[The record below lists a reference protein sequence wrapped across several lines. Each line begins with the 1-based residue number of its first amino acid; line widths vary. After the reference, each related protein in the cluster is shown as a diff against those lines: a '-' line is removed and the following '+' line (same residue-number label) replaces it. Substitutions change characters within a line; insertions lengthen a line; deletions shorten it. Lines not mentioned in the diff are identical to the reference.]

1 VERIWIWQAS
11 GDPLSFS
18 IAGAITDHDPSFS
31 LDAFI
36 PFAEAAFLR
45 VNRARGD
52 GQLEPVRHLLADGLW
67 QEFQAEGP
75 KPERA
80 GMAVGSAEATQA
92 GQDGSW
98 DSVVVRFTTRAPERG
113 GGSLVEDWI
122 FQRPVASS
130 ADSGAAP
137 AECPVCGAPL
147 SLTEEGSCRYC
158 GAAARG
164 GLGGW
169 RLVRTAPARAST
181 ARPGRL
187 PRARGSRLGWAVA
200 AVILAATLVPV
211 IFTLVVTGVTAG
223 VQHGTL
229 NVVPSTRPA
238 QVSGHASFTGALN
251 ENPPGRVTV
260 SGGVTGACS
269 SRARQASGLT
279 FSDIESVEGGRKA
292 LVVHVSLPPGMEG
305 PGEYDLAT
313 TSSQLTVSYSLSPG
327 QAGSKPASQIW
338 KPQPGLTVAS
348 LVIRPDASGK
358 LTANG
363 LAPTFPK
370 PGSPLGQ
377 ALNLT
382 VAFSC
387 G

>member
-1 VERIWIWQAS
+1 VARIWIWQAS

-45 VNRARGD
+45 VNRARAD

-67 QEFQAEGP
+67 QEFQAEGS

-80 GMAVGSAEATQA
+80 GLAVGSAEATQA

-98 DSVVVRFTTRAPERG
+98 DSVVVRFTTR
-113 GGSLVEDWI
+113 SLVEDWI
-122 FQRPVASS
+122 FQRPIASS
-130 ADSGAAP
+130 GSSGGP

-169 RLVRTAPARAST
+169 RLVRTTPAGPSAP
-181 ARPGRL
+181 RPGQL
-187 PRARGSRLGWAVA
+187 PQARGSRLGWVVA

-211 IFTLVVTGVTAG
+211 IFTLVMTRATAG
-223 VQHGTL
+223 VQHAAL
-229 NVVPSTRPA
+229 NQVPSTRSP
-238 QVSGHASFTGALN
+238 QVSGHANFTGALN
-251 ENPPGRVTV
+251 ENPPGRVTL

-269 SRARQASGLT
+269 SRARQTSGLT
-279 FSDIESVEGGRKA
+279 FSDVESVEGGRKA
-292 LVVHVSLPPGMEG
+292 LVVHVSLPPGVEG

-313 TSSQLTVSYSLSPG
+313 ASSPLTVS
-327 QAGSKPASQIW
+327 
-338 KPQPGLTVAS
+338 
-348 LVIRPDASGK
+348 
-358 LTANG
+358 
-363 LAPTFPK
+363 
-370 PGSPLGQ
+370 
-377 ALNLT
+377 
-382 VAFSC
+382 
-387 G
+387 